1 MEYLTIEYYRQFLN
15 DCANYLFSDDYIEY
29 EIQDIKK
36 GHVDFVRSV
45 NFDNECA
52 LRII

>member
-15 DCANYLFSDDYIEY
+15 DCANYLFSDDFIEGS
-29 EIQDIKK
+29 IQDIKE
-36 GHVDFVRSV
+36 GYVDFVHSV

-52 LRII
+52 LHII